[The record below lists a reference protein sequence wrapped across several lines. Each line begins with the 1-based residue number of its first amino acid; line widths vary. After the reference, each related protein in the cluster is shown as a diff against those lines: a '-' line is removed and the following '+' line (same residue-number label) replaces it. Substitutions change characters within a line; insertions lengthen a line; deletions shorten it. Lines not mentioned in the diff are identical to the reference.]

1 MRNSGGFTLVEVL
14 VALFIFTVGIIGV
27 MALFYGAA
35 RTGQMA
41 KEETESALVGSS
53 VIADL
58 RSQLEGGAKLAD
70 QPERPHRD
78 FHKYKYTVS
87 VIALDEESREFYVE
101 VLVRWQARGGRGRE
115 QKFSTI
121 ILRKQ

>member
-14 VALFIFTVGIIGV
+14 VALFIFTVGIVGV

-35 RTGQMA
+35 RAGQMA

-58 RSQLEGGAKLAD
+58 RSQAGAGAKLAD
-70 QPERPHRD
+70 QPARPHPD
-78 FHKYKYTVS
+78 YPKYDYSVS
-87 VIALDEESREFYVE
+87 VIGLDEESREFYVE
-101 VLVRWQARGGRGRE
+101 VLVRWHARGGRGRE
-115 QKFSTI
+115 QKFGTI